1 MKGRVVMDCNIG
13 MSKMMDVLSKLGY
26 SVPAFKMVDNTVYVS
41 RLVDGIE
48 YPTPTLVN
56 DTLMDGFLRGEI
68 QDNSHSVSYDTRGTN
83 LSVEFATICGFKG
96 KPIEWQITIECNV
109 EWIPKPTQIVPFD
122 RFAICQ
128 AYFWYLTHYYDGM
141 WSNEYKRLC
150 KMQTYY
156 KPTSS
161 ERMPNSPESA
171 TIYNQLEIR
180 NGYKPTGWMVLSDD
194 DNCNDIVIWDDAD

>member
-1 MKGRVVMDCNIG
+1 MRYARK
-13 MSKMMDVLSKLGY
+13 
-26 SVPAFKMVDNTVYVS
+26 SV
-41 RLVDGIE
+41 
-48 YPTPTLVN
+48 VN
-56 DTLMDGFLRGEI
+56 DASI
-68 QDNSHSVSYDTRGTN
+68 DNMQLDSFIINHDVDAGKLDIEFMSSINDDEYETTICA
-83 LSVEFATICGFKG
+83 SVE
-96 KPIEWQITIECNV
+96 WM
-109 EWIPKPTQIVPFD
+109 PKPTQIVPFD

-156 KPTSS
+156 KPALS

-194 DNCNDIVIWDDAD
+194 DSCNDIVIWDDAD

>member
-1 MKGRVVMDCNIG
+1 MSDVSQEMINRVIAKAG
-13 MSKMMDVLSKLGY
+13 H
-26 SVPAFKMVDNTVYVS
+26 SVPAYTLKDSTVYVF
-41 RLVDGIE
+41 RVVDGCMR
-48 YPTPTLVN
+48 YARKSVVN
-56 DTLMDGFLRGEI
+56 DASI
-68 QDNSHSVSYDTRGTN
+68 DNMQLDSFIINHDVDAGKLDIEFMSNINDDEYETTICA
-83 LSVEFATICGFKG
+83 SVE
-96 KPIEWQITIECNV
+96 WM
-109 EWIPKPTQIVPFD
+109 PKPTQIIPFD

-156 KPTSS
+156 KPASS

-194 DNCNDIVIWDDAD
+194 DSCNDIVIWDDAD